1 MSPDNHAL
9 RAEINNAI
17 DLAERVQA
25 TKLTYEDAIN
35 QLKAATLLLD
45 MTADNAFSRAVG
57 RMAPL
62 IGTELNKDAEI
73 TEQIKTELMVWLP
86 LV

>member
-1 MSPDNHAL
+1 MTDADHL

-25 TKLTYEDAIN
+25 TKLAYEDAID
-35 QLKAATLLLD
+35 QLKAAALLLD
-45 MTADNAFSRAVG
+45 MSADNAFSRAIG

-62 IGTELNKDAEI
+62 IGTDLNKDAEI
-73 TEQIKTELMVWLP
+73 TERVKTELMVWLP
-86 LV
+86 LI